1 MGKVQRAVC
10 HLNIVG
16 YRAAVAAVRDRG
28 LTGRPFV
35 ITGTTGGRS
44 LVLDLSPEAMKEG
57 ICPGMALAAAER
69 KVKDLTVLPPDPEAC
84 ETMNRELERIAAVYA
99 PAYESDKQGNMYL
112 DLTGTAGLFGPPA
125 DCSSRILREML
136 ERTGM
141 RPAAAVAGN
150 KLVCK
155 VASRA
160 IRPVGLIQIPIGAE
174 EAFLA
179 HQDIGLLPGMGPG
192 LLRTAAV
199 TGFREIGEL
208 ARLNDG
214 EALALFGKRGPLL
227 RDTARGIDTS
237 PVMSGDYTEKKI
249 EERLDFPEDIID
261 FETIRGGLFY
271 VAEHTGLEMRKAK
284 LGAGRIQVTTLYADG
299 VRVVGEQQGKRPFVT
314 DKEIGVG
321 TVQVYGKIVKRRLRI
336 RSISVTLG
344 DLRPLSWEPD
354 LFLPEDT
361 DRRRRLQEAVD
372 DMRNRYGITAITTGA
387 VLAASGQKSVLPML
401 SYN

>member
-1 MGKVQRAVC
+1 
-10 HLNIVG
+10 
-16 YRAAVAAVRDRG
+16 
-28 LTGRPFV
+28 
-35 ITGTTGGRS
+35 
-44 LVLDLSPEAMKEG
+44 MKEG
-57 ICPGMALAAAER
+57 ISPGMALAAAER
-69 KVKDLTVLPPDPEAC
+69 KVKNLTVLPPDPAAY
-84 ETMNRELERIAAVYA
+84 ETMNKELERIAAVYA
-99 PAYESDKQGNMYL
+99 PAYESDNQGNMYL

-136 ERTGM
+136 EQTGM

-160 IRPVGLIQIPIGAE
+160 IRPVGLIHIQAGTEA
-174 EAFLA
+174 AFLSR
-179 HQDIGLLPGMGPG
+179 QDIGLLPGMGPA

-237 PVMSGDYTEKKI
+237 PVSSGDLAEKKI
-249 EERLDFPEDIID
+249 EGRLDFAEDVIE

-271 VAEHTGLEMRKAK
+271 AAEHTGLEMRKAK
-284 LGAGRIQVTTLYADG
+284 LGAGRIQVTALYSDG
-299 VRVVGEQQGKRPFVT
+299 VRVYGEQRGKRLFVT
-314 DKEIGVG
+314 DKEIGDG
-321 TVQVYGKIVKRRLRI
+321 AVQVYRKIVTRRLRI
-336 RSISVTLG
+336 RAVSVTLG
-344 DLRPLSWEPD
+344 DLRPLGWEPD

-361 DRRRRLQEAVD
+361 DRGRRLQEAVD
-372 DMRNRYGITAITTGA
+372 AMRNRYGSKAITTGA
-387 VLAASGQKSVLPML
+387 VLAASGQRAERLGL
-401 SYN
+401 LG